1 MKAVWQK
8 ILEKNFFV
16 KTHDSWQVF
25 SQKSYLWEKFLTFSH
40 FKMSRLR
47 SKPSFQLFFKF
58 IARFWVASS
67 SRKNLKD
74 IFVFQISFTAAFKV
88 WRENCKIFW
97 QIAAHNLQKTLIIL
111 SPFWCSDP
119 NHCNIIRNSWDFM
132 NFCCLWLRLLLK
144 TPSAELHQFLQCY
157 QPTRTF
163 LKKAK

>member
-1 MKAVWQK
+1 MEFPKFRQFKVQMDESCFTEVL
-8 ILEKNFFV
+8 INIFFV
-16 KTHDSWQVF
+16 KSHD
-25 SQKSYLWEKFLTFSH
+25 FLTSIFTEILP
-40 FKMSRLR
+40 LR
-47 SKPSFQLFFKF
+47 EISNVFTFQNVKAKVETIFFQLFFKF

-119 NHCNIIRNSWDFM
+119 NHCNIIRNS
-132 NFCCLWLRLLLK
+132 
-144 TPSAELHQFLQCY
+144 
-157 QPTRTF
+157 
-163 LKKAK
+163 

>member
-1 MKAVWQK
+1 MSNVFTFQNVKAKVET
-8 ILEKNFFV
+8 IF
-16 KTHDSWQVF
+16 
-25 SQKSYLWEKFLTFSH
+25 
-40 FKMSRLR
+40 
-47 SKPSFQLFFKF
+47 FQLFFKF

-88 WRENCKIFW
+88 WRENLKIIW
-97 QIAAHNLQKTLIIL
+97 QFAAHNLQKTLIIL

-163 LKKAK
+163 LKKAKKFIKDSWNIMKKLLFNRTT